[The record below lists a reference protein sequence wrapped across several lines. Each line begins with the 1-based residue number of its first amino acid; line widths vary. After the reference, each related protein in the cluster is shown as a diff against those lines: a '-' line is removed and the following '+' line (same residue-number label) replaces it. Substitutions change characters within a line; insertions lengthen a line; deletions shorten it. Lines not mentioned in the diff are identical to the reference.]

1 MDDPRLIAEVLH
13 RAADSVARFDVVP
26 DWVDAFY
33 RDKDMR
39 STDEI
44 AHIFER
50 SPDTIRRRAEAS
62 AAEGYPLGI
71 MVAGVWLLSLNRC
84 LRWVQEHQGQHARL
98 IVEDRIKENANLRL
112 KPQTAP
118 EIVPDAVMTAS

>member
-1 MDDPRLIAEVLH
+1 
-13 RAADSVARFDVVP
+13 
-26 DWVDAFY
+26 
-33 RDKDMR
+33 
-39 STDEI
+39 
-44 AHIFER
+44 
-50 SPDTIRRRAEAS
+50 
-62 AAEGYPLGI
+62 
-71 MVAGVWLLSLNRC
+71 LLSLNRC